1 MGLNEDINL
10 GAITEALNNK
20 VDRDAD
26 NLSTAGQKVFDGQWT
41 AASVVLTTATAVD
54 TYTIDVSNML
64 PIDNYSYECLVSVEV
79 ATSDNTA
86 INIGSDVL
94 AYAIAVGQNRGGAT
108 GVPTT
113 YFRGNAI
120 LPVGTGRQI
129 IVTIAGVAP
138 IRNTTYLLAYRRIGT
153 NS

>member
-41 AASVVLTTATAVD
+41 PTSVALTTATAVD
-54 TYTIDVSNML
+54 TYTIDVSNIL
-64 PIDNYSYECLVSVEV
+64 PVDNYSYECLVSVEV
-79 ATSDNTA
+79 STSDNTA
-86 INIGSDVL
+86 MNIGSDML
-94 AYAIAVGQNRGGAT
+94 TQAIAIGQNRGGAS

-120 LPVGTGRQI
+120 LPVGIGRQI
-129 IVTIAGVAP
+129 IVIIAGVAP
-138 IRNTTYLLAYRRIGT
+138 IRNYTFLLGYRRIGT